1 MGSLEEVVRALARI
15 HSSSTISSRLLDKV
29 LNLPSLTFLS
39 LFLSPS
45 RRRVQIGVGGKQK
58 FLGNFDDETDAAFI
72 YDGHAI
78 ANSISVPRNFPEM
91 DAAEIAR
98 RVVAVKASKKKKLFA
113 TKSSRFRGVCWQKK
127 DKKWMV
133 RIRVN
138 GKQKTIG
145 YFSSEIAAARKYDA
159 FALDNGIDTVR
170 NFPNRIV
177 AATRS
182 ARVPPGE
189 V

>member
-1 MGSLEEVVRALARI
+1 M
-15 HSSSTISSRLLDKV
+15 
-29 LNLPSLTFLS
+29 
-39 LFLSPS
+39 
-45 RRRVQIGVGGKQK
+45 
-58 FLGNFDDETDAAFI
+58 
-72 YDGHAI
+72 
-78 ANSISVPRNFPEM
+78 
-91 DAAEIAR
+91 
-98 RVVAVKASKKKKLFA
+98 A

-145 YFSSEIAAARKYDA
+145 YFTSEIAAARKYDA
-159 FALDNGIDTVR
+159 FAMANRIDTVR

-182 ARVPPGE
+182 AREPPGE